1 MTTPSTATAVPQPRV
16 LQAAQAGDQD
26 AFGRLVEPYQGE
38 LLAHCY
44 RMLGSMHDAEDA
56 MQDAS
61 LRAWRALARFE
72 GRSSLRSWLYTIATN
87 TCLSH
92 IERRPKRVLPIDYG
106 APTYPH
112 DGPGRPLVE
121 SVWVEPCPD
130 EVLGLAD
137 GRAAP
142 EARYE
147 LRDSVEPAFVA
158 ALQRACATVDDK
170 LPERSRQ
177 ATLRELGD
185 ERVQELVQ
193 GYMEAMAGGDVDTVV
208 SMLAADAAWSM
219 PPLATWFRGHG
230 EVREFLSMYPLS
242 GTWRW
247 RHVGTS
253 SNGQPAIGA
262 YTWREDQGCFLPFAL
277 DVLTLEADRIKE
289 VTAFITRSAV
299 ERDREAFV
307 RYPDEPIDARK
318 VAAVFERAGLPGRPD

>member
-1 MTTPSTATAVPQPRV
+1 V

-56 MQDAS
+56 M
-61 LRAWRALARFE
+61 
-72 GRSSLRSWLYTIATN
+72 
-87 TCLSH
+87 
-92 IERRPKRVLPIDYG
+92 
-106 APTYPH
+106 
-112 DGPGRPLVE
+112 
-121 SVWVEPCPD
+121 
-130 EVLGLAD
+130 
-137 GRAAP
+137 
-142 EARYE
+142 
-147 LRDSVEPAFVA
+147 
-158 ALQRACATVDDK
+158 
-170 LPERSRQ
+170 
-177 ATLRELGD
+177 RELGD
-185 ERVQELVQ
+185 ERVQELVE

-318 VAAVFERAGLPGRPD
+318 VAAVFERAGLPGRLD